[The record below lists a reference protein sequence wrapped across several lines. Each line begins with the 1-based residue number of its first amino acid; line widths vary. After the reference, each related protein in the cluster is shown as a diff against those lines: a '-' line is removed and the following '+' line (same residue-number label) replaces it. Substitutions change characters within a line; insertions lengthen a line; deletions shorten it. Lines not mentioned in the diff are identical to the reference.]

1 MAVTAVFQFT
11 ATIESNSVVNWLMTK
26 AHPPFN
32 PNLSEGARP
41 KHLVEWQ
48 AVPILVHVDI
58 DSPGIQNA
66 KAGIKVSE
74 VMVIQEGDTSLTHRV
89 QLTCNDVGN
98 PTRPSHFILTYALYA
113 IFTDI

>member
-11 ATIESNSVVNWLMTK
+11 ATIESNSVFIWSMTN

-32 PNLSEGARP
+32 SNLSERARP

-48 AVPILVHVDI
+48 AVPILVRGDI

-89 QLTCNDVGN
+89 QLTCHDVGN
-98 PTRPSHFILTYALYA
+98 STRPSHFVLTYALYA
-113 IFTDI
+113 IFTDV